1 MVVELAG
8 DGLHQLVVLPVE
20 GEPCGLECYLEEGF
34 HGVVG
39 QLVHVKYPA
48 SRTCMSIKTRRG
60 RPR

>member
-48 SRTCMSIKTRRG
+48 SRACM
-60 RPR
+60 